1 MIPYTV
7 LELEVL
13 LLILYR
19 ITVVDQDFTK
29 EYPRN
34 LPVVACLP
42 RLAYISLVT
51 QDSQDFPSSPPC
63 LDLPC
68 FLNPVTLNITNL
80 FHT

>member
-19 ITVVDQDFTK
+19 ITIVDQDFTK

-42 RLAYISLVT
+42 RLA
-51 QDSQDFPSSPPC
+51 
-63 LDLPC
+63 
-68 FLNPVTLNITNL
+68 
-80 FHT
+80 